1 MSDLRERPALRKR
14 GQPRQQYAATSLASQ
29 PASRA
34 SAGERRSQADTRLH
48 QLPALGSREEGRL
61 IRRNQPLGRIFTGK
75 VLAATLL
82 LSALSVAGC
91 KRGVA
96 PAGLDVW
103 AVVNGDQIHRA
114 EAEKYYKSRLNPQ
127 APTPSQEEALS
138 LTLNVLDELINNEI
152 LIERAKKLGLEATD
166 GEVEDK
172 FMEFKNPYTEDE
184 FQRQLKDRG
193 VTTNDLKDDIR
204 RQLSVQKLLN
214 REVVAKISITDQDIS
229 DFYNQNR
236 AQFNVAET
244 QYRVAQILVTPRK
257 DPQLHNR
264 KNDDATTDVEARR
277 KAAALV
283 QQLANGAD
291 FVQLA
296 MDYSE
301 DPATASSGGDLGYV
315 PESSL
320 NQSDPALKSAVVR
333 LKVGEVSPIIPLKD
347 GYHILKLMAREAP
360 GQRQLSDPQVQQ
372 SIRDTLRSRKEQ
384 LLRAAYMAEA
394 RDGAKVINYL
404 AQQVIESNGKLPE
417 IPKFGSSALPP
428 GPASS
433 APGSTL
439 TPVPASIPAPGN
451 TPAPSHP

>member
-1 MSDLRERPALRKR
+1 MVRK
-14 GQPRQQYAATSLASQ
+14 
-29 PASRA
+29 
-34 SAGERRSQADTRLH
+34 
-48 QLPALGSREEGRL
+48 
-61 IRRNQPLGRIFTGK
+61 IF
-75 VLAATLL
+75 AATLL
-82 LSALSVAGC
+82 LSALFAAGC
-91 KRGVA
+91 KRDAA
-96 PAGLDVW
+96 PSGPDVW

-127 APTPSQEEALS
+127 SPTPSQEEALS
-138 LTLNVLDELINNEI
+138 LTLNVLDELINNDI
-152 LIERAKKLGLEATD
+152 LIERARKLGLEATD

-172 FMEFKNPYTEDE
+172 FTEFKSPYTEDE

-229 DFYNQNR
+229 GFYNDNR

-277 KAAALV
+277 KSAALL

-291 FVQLA
+291 FAQLA

-320 NQSDPALKSAVVR
+320 NQSDPALKGAVVR

-372 SIRDTLRSRKEQ
+372 SVRDTLRSRKEQ

-394 RDGAKVINYL
+394 RDGAKVTNYL

-417 IPKFGSSALPP
+417 IPKFGSTALTPAP
-428 GPASS
+428 AGPAPPLSS
-433 APGSTL
+433 PA
-439 TPVPASIPAPGN
+439 PASIPAPAN
-451 TPAPSHP
+451 TPAPSQP